1 MPQSTD
7 LNTPPYFED
16 FDPDKNFHRVLF
28 RPGYP
33 LQAREL
39 TQSQSILQDQ
49 IEKFGKSIYK
59 EGDQII
65 PGQVGFDLQYSAILI
80 EEEYFGIP
88 SNALVATPS
97 GSTTPYI
104 VGQTIIGNTTGVKA
118 KVVNALTSE
127 QSEKSKTTLYVK
139 YISAGTA
146 NTSGTFADD
155 EIILAQDSFSIGTTV
170 IQANTDF
177 AKCVSQS
184 ASYVGS
190 SAKITE
196 GVYFAKGHF
205 VKVLEQE
212 IVLDQFSTTPSY
224 KVGLQILEEIVTPE
238 EDTTLTDP
246 SQGYSNYS
254 APGAHRLKLKAI
266 LSKKSLTDTSATD
279 FIELLRL
286 DEGYTKNIVKDRET
300 SSIEDILARRT
311 YDESGDY
318 EVRAYDFTKDECLNN
333 GINNG
338 VFEVNTTTDDGN
350 TPTKDIFNIAVSPGK
365 SYVRGYELENL
376 ETTYV
381 DINKPRTVEI
391 INNSTI
397 PTDGRGS
404 EFVLSA
410 PNSGFIAQGEIAN
423 NLTGA
428 NKVALKNSGGTVIG
442 YAILVAA
449 EYTLATTTNLVR
461 LVNISFI
468 GTNTIAD
475 LIDGKVNLGGT
486 INWTSD
492 TVSGGTDYTINKLQG
507 TPKPLFFKVS
517 QGRTIKTLS
526 DTKVQSVQTFETG
539 TVTAQSGDDG
549 PFLNTHAIIEIT
561 GNYFSDSA
569 SDYTLFVNGVT
580 SAITVTS
587 LRISSGTVK
596 LSWGNTNYIGQAF
609 TLIGPQKIDTPT
621 QHLISHK
628 KMRCLDII
636 DTATTPLNN
645 TILSLGTTKVSK
657 IHAIYNSPVSTT
669 AATSVVP
676 KLTLIS
682 SSATTSFQVGE
693 VIVGRTSGSKGRI
706 IKESGNTLYFV
717 YLSTTNFITNETLFG
732 YASSAERSISL
743 IDSHGLPNI
752 KDRYN
757 LDDGQRDQAFNY
769 SKLVKVST
777 DSDVSVTSKLVV
789 IFDHF
794 KTENND
800 GVFASVESFYDADYD
815 DIPSYE
821 FDGEKCYLSDLID
834 WRIDAAAKLTG
845 NGEISTPYTI
855 SGLTS
860 GTTLTTASGEF
871 ANTAFSQTGKYLLP
885 SGTTDGDVEYY
896 LARRDEL
903 YLDKNGKFIS
913 KEGIP
918 SLFPE
923 APSDALANAM
933 KVLSIDMP
941 PYIRDLNDVKIRRHY
956 QRRYTMK
963 DIGGLENR
971 IQNIEYYTQLSLLE
985 TDTKNLFIA
994 DGSGNNRLKNGFL
1007 VDNFSSHSIGDP
1019 REPNYKC
1026 SMDTTMGELRPQHYS
1041 TNSTLVYDTEPTNY
1055 MKGDLLM
1062 LNYTDQL
1069 LVEQPYACVLENV
1082 NPFAVVSWVG
1092 LMNVFPASDDWIE
1105 ENRLPESLTE
1115 VEGDYEAK
1123 IRELGIDA
1131 NSGFGPTEWNSW
1143 ETQWTS
1149 SSTSTRRWTE
1159 RSAGGGAPIRRVVD
1173 TTTTTTSNQNRSG
1186 IRAFVQPRVDRKVL
1200 GDRVVDTKYAHFKRS
1215 RNFSITGYRLK
1226 PNIRVYPFL
1235 DGKDISAYTTPKII
1249 EISMTAGSVAFQNGE
1264 PIEVT
1269 GNVNRK
1275 FKCNLGN
1282 PQGGIAKLNKPYS
1295 IDPYTGNEITA
1306 TAYSTTST
1314 FLNLNIATMQR
1325 LGGANRGGYLL
1336 EGDVIA
1342 GVTSGATA
1350 TVTKKHLI
1358 ADDKGNLRAS
1368 IFIPDPTDDSNPRW
1382 KTGESIVRLTDSP
1395 SNSLIPGD
1403 ADSSAEGTY
1412 SANGTILTK
1421 QSDVLLVRNA
1431 EVVHE
1436 TVSDTRTITT
1446 SSTQSRA
1453 GGWYD
1458 PLAQSFLIEESGGCF
1473 ISKID
1478 VFFNTKD
1485 TALPVTMQIREMVN
1499 GYPSPTILGTVNLDP
1514 SNVNISD
1521 DALTATTF
1529 VFETPVY
1536 LLERKEYCFA
1546 LLTSS
1551 VEYKVWLSEMGKDDL
1566 TGERISKQ
1574 PYAGVL
1580 FKSQNASTWTT
1591 AEMQDMKF
1599 KIYRAKFDINETPS
1613 ITMNVDTSGNL
1624 FYNKLRRDPIEL
1636 TVNSGRMKVYHK
1648 NHGMYDSASYVQLKG
1663 VSSEKYANLDAD
1675 YNGVAGS
1682 AITLSGS
1689 YTDFKYNTIDRTVD
1703 GTTNPIA
1710 TGSSSI
1716 VVTDDTGI
1724 EIGDVVTSAGSIFAS
1739 NCRVT
1744 NKSGTTIT
1752 IAPDTINTSSVT
1764 SSTTVTFTNP
1774 IDGKLP
1780 SNSNPAY
1787 VKIGDCVYSYNPL
1800 TGISTEANNQYTI
1813 TTIGLVEGTAPSSG
1827 FKKDSGWQAEHY
1839 VVNGIPLTEINKIHN
1854 QLEYITLDSYQID
1867 LSSLT
1872 RTLATTN
1879 TTFGGANVYGSKNI
1893 AYHSM
1898 MPLIGYRELP
1908 GTAIDATFKST
1919 SGSSIG
1925 TSAFSTPASGSVPT
1939 QRSYKRDSAFSPVAL
1954 NEHNYYNTP
1963 RVIASAINE
1972 ERQMVG
1978 AESGQL
1984 QFTLSSTSDNLS
1996 PVIDQDRMS
2005 IVTTGNRV
2013 TDFDGTFGKQ
2023 FFFNDDSN
2031 YIIGESP
2038 KQDFNGANYITKLI
2052 TVANECTSLRIDF
2065 AAYNSSETDID
2076 VYVKL
2081 LTGDETNPGDQ
2092 SWEEITS
2099 TNYTGSK
2106 NEFDFVDYSYQ
2117 KDLSGKQF
2125 TQYQIKL
2132 RMRSR
2137 NAAVV
2142 PIIKDLRCIAL
2153 A

>member
-65 PGQVGFDLQYSAILI
+65 PGQVGFDLQYTAILI
-80 EEEYFGIP
+80 EDEYFGIP
-88 SNALVATPS
+88 GDGLVAAPA

-118 KVVNALTSE
+118 RVVNALTST

-139 YISAGTA
+139 YTSAGTA

-155 EIILAQDSFSIGTTV
+155 EILLAQDSFSIGSTV

-177 AKCVSQS
+177 AKCVSS
-184 ASYVGS
+184 NATYTGS

-212 IVLDQFSTTPSY
+212 IVLDQFGTSPSY

-254 APGAHRLKLKAI
+254 APGAHRLKLKAV
-266 LSKKSLTDTSATD
+266 LSKKALSDTSSSD

-286 DEGYTKNIVKDRET
+286 DDGTTKNFNNNRET
-300 SSIEDILARRT
+300 SNIEDILARRT

-333 GINNG
+333 GVNNG

-350 TPTKDIFNIAVSPGK
+350 TPSKDIFNIAVSPGK

-381 DINKPRTVEI
+381 DINKPRTTELL
-391 INNSTI
+391 NNTTV
-397 PTDGRGS
+397 PTDGRGT

-410 PNSGFIAQGEIAN
+410 PNSGLITQALIAAN
-423 NLTGA
+423 LNGA
-428 NKVALKNSGGTVIG
+428 TKVGIKDSGSAVIG
-442 YAILVAA
+442 YALLVGH
-449 EYTLATTTNLVR
+449 EDVKVGGVSQKVIVR
-461 LVNISFI
+461 LVNISFVS
-468 GTNTIAD
+468 
-475 LIDGKVNLGGT
+475 GKNITDVVGGSVNLGGT
-486 INWTSD
+486 INWASGTI
-492 TVSGGTDYTINKLQG
+492 SGGTDYTINKLQNV
-507 TPKPLFFKVS
+507 PKPLFFKVNE
-517 QGRTIKTLS
+517 GRTIKSTT
-526 DTKVQSVQTFETG
+526 DTKVQSVQSFATG
-539 TVTAQSGDDG
+539 SIDNSG
-549 PFLNTHAIIEIT
+549 NIQVA
-561 GNYFSDSA
+561 GNYFSDNED
-569 SDYTLFVNGVT
+569 DYTVVIDGVT
-580 SAITVTS
+580 SNVNVTSVGVVGGTVT
-587 LRISSGTVK
+587 LQV
-596 LSWGNTNYIGQAF
+596 GNNGAAF
-609 TLIGPQKIDTPT
+609 TLIGPEKIDTPT

-628 KMRCLDII
+628 KMRTLRITDDPKTPINNDIL
-636 DTATTPLNN
+636 T
-645 TILSLGTTKVSK
+645 LGTTKVSK
-657 IHAIYNSPVSTT
+657 IHAIYQDTSGGTAETDLVPKITLTSSASTT
-669 AATSVVP
+669 N
-676 KLTLIS
+676 
-682 SSATTSFQVGE
+682 FEVGE
-693 VIVGRTSGSKGRI
+693 VFVGRTSGSKGRI
-706 IKESGNTLYFV
+706 IKQDTTGNVIWFV
-717 YLSTTNFITNETLFG
+717 YLSNTNFIANETLFG
-732 YASSAERSISL
+732 FNSSSTRSISAVNN
-743 IDSHGLPNI
+743 HGAANI
-752 KDRYN
+752 KDRYI

-769 SKLVKVST
+769 SKLVKVSPDSTIPT
-777 DSDVSVTSKLVV
+777 DSRLVV
-789 IFDHF
+789 VFDHF
-794 KTENND
+794 ETENND
-800 GVFASVESFYDADYD
+800 GVFATVESFYDADFD

-821 FDGEKCYLSDLID
+821 FNGERIYLSDLID
-834 WRIDAAAKLTG
+834 WRIDADPILSGT
-845 NGEISTPYTI
+845 GEINTGVYTI
-855 SGLTS
+855 NVGAIAGS
-860 GTTLTTASGEF
+860 TTAVTVAGEY
-871 ANTAFSQTGKYLLP
+871 ANTNFQQTGRYLLP
-885 SGTTDGDVEYY
+885 SGTTDADVEYY

-941 PYIRDLNDVKIRRHY
+941 AYIRDLNDVKIRRHY

-1007 VDNFSSHSIGDP
+1007 VDNFSSHAIGEP

-1026 SMDTTMGELRPQHYS
+1026 SMDTAMGELRPQHYS

-1149 SSTSTRRWTE
+1149 SSTSTRTWIE
-1159 RSAGGGAPIRRVVD
+1159 RQNGGPPIRRVTD
-1173 TTTTTTSNQNRSG
+1173 TTTTTKSKQTRSG
-1186 IRAFVQPRVDRKVL
+1186 VRSYVQPRVDRKVL

-1249 EISMTAGSVAFQNGE
+1249 EISMTAGSVAFSGGE
-1264 PIEVT
+1264 DIIVT

-1275 FKCNLGN
+1275 FKCRLGN
-1282 PQGGIAKLNKPYS
+1282 PRGGIAKLNKPYS

-1314 FLNLNIATMQR
+1314 FLNLNISSMQK
-1325 LGGANRGGYLL
+1325 LAGDNFGGYLL

-1436 TVSDTRTITT
+1436 TVTDTRTITT

-1458 PLAQSFLIEESGGCF
+1458 PLAQSFLIEEAGGCF

-1521 DALTATTF
+1521 DASAATTF

-1546 LLTSS
+1546 VLTSS

-1566 TGERISKQ
+1566 SGERISKQ

-1599 KIYRAKFDINETPS
+1599 RIYRAKFDITETPT
-1613 ITMNVDTSGNL
+1613 ITMDVDTSGNL
-1624 FYNKLRRDPIEL
+1624 FYTKLRRDPIEL
-1636 TVNSGRMKVYHK
+1636 TVNNGRMKVYHK
-1648 NHGMYDSASYVQLKG
+1648 NHGMYDSASYIQLKG
-1663 VSSEKYANLDAD
+1663 ISSEVYADLDAD
-1675 YNGVAGS
+1675 FNGAAGSSITLTGSYNG
-1682 AITLSGS
+1682 
-1689 YTDFKYNTIDRTVD
+1689 FKYNQETQTVATLNALTSTFTVPSSATLNVGD
-1703 GTTNPIA
+1703 IVTTAAGTH
-1710 TGSSSI
+1710 
-1716 VVTDDTGI
+1716 
-1724 EIGDVVTSAGSIFAS
+1724 FAP
-1739 NCRVT
+1739 NTRVT
-1744 NKSGTTIT
+1744 NINGNIIT
-1752 IAPDTINTSSVT
+1752 ISPASINDPAEN
-1764 SSTTVTFTNP
+1764 TVGVIFTNP
-1774 IDGKLP
+1774 VKGLLP

-1787 VKIGDCVYSYNPL
+1787 IKIGECVYSYDPL
-1800 TGISTEANNQYTI
+1800 SVSNLVNNQYTI
-1813 TTIGLVEGTAPSSG
+1813 TTIALIEGTAPSNG
-1827 FKKDSGWQAEHY
+1827 FKKDSGWQVEHY
-1839 VVNGIPLTEINKIHN
+1839 VVNGIPLTEINKVHN

-1867 LSSLT
+1867 LSNLT

-1879 TTFGGANVYGSKNI
+1879 TTFGGANVYASKNI
-1893 AYHSM
+1893 AYNSL

-1908 GTAIDATFKST
+1908 GTAVDASFRST
-1919 SGSSIG
+1919 SGTSLG
-1925 TSAFSTPASGSVPT
+1925 NSAFSNPTVPGGSPT
-1939 QRSYKRDSAFSPVAL
+1939 QRSYKRDSTFSPVAL
-1954 NEHNYYNTP
+1954 NEHNYFNTP
-1963 RVIASAINE
+1963 RVLASAINE

-1978 AESGQL
+1978 AKSGQI

-2013 TDFDGTFGKQ
+2013 TDFDGTFDKE
-2023 FFFNDDSN
+2023 FFFNDDSD
-2031 YIIGESP
+2031 YDIGASP

-2092 SWEEITS
+2092 SWEELTAS
-2099 TNYTGSK
+2099 NYSGSK
-2106 NEFDFVDYSYQ
+2106 NEFDFVDYTYQ
-2117 KDLSGKQF
+2117 KDLTAKQF

-2137 NAAVV
+2137 NAAVA

>member
-59 EGDQII
+59 EGDQVV
-65 PGQVGFDLQYSAILI
+65 PGQVGFDLQYTAILI

-88 SNALVATPS
+88 SNSLVATPS

-104 VGQTIIGNTTGVKA
+104 VGQTIVGNTTGVKA

-254 APGAHRLKLKAI
+254 APGAHRLKLKAV
-266 LSKKSLTDTSATD
+266 LSKKSLTDASASD

-286 DEGYTKNIVKDRET
+286 DEGYTKNIVVDRET

-338 VFEVNTTTDDGN
+338 VFEINTTTDDGN

-381 DINKPRTVEI
+381 DINKPRTVELV
-391 INNSTI
+391 NNSTI

-404 EFVLSA
+404 EFVVSS
-410 PNSGFIAQGEIAN
+410 PNSGFITQAIIAN
-423 NLTGA
+423 KLTGA
-428 NKVALKNSGGTVIG
+428 TKVALKNAGGTVIG
-442 YAILVAA
+442 YAVLVGA
-449 EYTLATTTNLVR
+449 EYTVATTTNLVR
-461 LVNISFI
+461 LVNVSFI
-468 GTNTIAD
+468 GSYTIED
-475 LIDGKVNLGGT
+475 LVGGKVNLDGT

-517 QGRTIKTLS
+517 EGRNIKTLS
-526 DTKVQSVQTFETG
+526 DTKVQSVQTVETG
-539 TVTAQSGDDG
+539 TIDGSGD
-549 PFLNTHAIIEIT
+549 ISVS
-561 GNYFSDSA
+561 GNYFSTTA
-569 SDYTLFVNGVT
+569 SDYTVFINGVT
-580 SAITVTS
+580 SAATITSVGVTGGTVT
-587 LRISSGTVK
+587 LAVGAN
-596 LSWGNTNYIGQAF
+596 NTAF
-609 TLIGPQKIDTPT
+609 TFVGPQKIDTPT

-628 KMRCLDII
+628 KMRCAEFTN
-636 DTATTPLNN
+636 TATFPINN
-645 TILSLGTTKVSK
+645 NVLTLGTTKVSK
-657 IHAIYNSPVSTT
+657 IHAIYNDPTGS
-669 AATSVVP
+669 AASINVVP
-676 KLTLIS
+676 KITLQS

-706 IKESGNTLYFV
+706 IKQSGNTLYFV
-717 YLSTTNFITNETLFG
+717 YLSTTNFIANETLFG
-732 YASSAERSISL
+732 YDSSAERSINL

-752 KDRYN
+752 KQRYT

-777 DSDVSVTSKLVV
+777 DSAISETSKLVV

-821 FDGEKCYLSDLID
+821 YGQETCYLSDLID
-834 WRIDAAAKLTG
+834 WRIDATSILNG
-845 NGEISTPYTI
+845 NGEIDSSVYTI
-855 SGLTS
+855 GTIIS
-860 GTTLTTASGEF
+860 GTTLTTASGDF
-871 ANTAFSQTGKYLLP
+871 ANTAFKQTGKYLLP

-896 LARRDEL
+896 LARYDEL

-923 APSDALANAM
+923 YPSDALANAM
-933 KVLSIDMP
+933 KVLSIQMP
-941 PYIRDLNDVKIRRHY
+941 PYIRDLNDVKIKRHY

-1007 VDNFSSHSIGDP
+1007 VDNFSSHAIGEP
-1019 REPNYKC
+1019 RHPNYKC
-1026 SMDTTMGELRPQHYS
+1026 SMDTSMGELRPQHYS

-1062 LNYTDQL
+1062 LNYTDEL
-1069 LVEQPYACVLENV
+1069 LVEQPFACVLENV

-1105 ENRLPESLTE
+1105 ENRIPESLTE
-1115 VEGDYEAK
+1115 VDGDYAAVAY
-1123 IRELGIDA
+1123 ELGIDP
-1131 NSGFGPTEWNSW
+1131 NTGFGPTEWNSW
-1143 ETQWTS
+1143 ENQWTS
-1149 SSTSTRRWTE
+1149 TSTSSTRKKERRNQH
-1159 RSAGGGAPIRRVVD
+1159 PYIRWK
-1173 TTTTTTSNQNRSG
+1173 TTTTTKTTAKQTRDG
-1186 IRAFVQPRVDRKVL
+1186 VRAYVTPRVDRKVL

-1215 RNFSITGYRLK
+1215 RNFSITAYRLK

-1235 DGKDISAYTTPKII
+1235 DGKDVSAYTTPKII
-1249 EISMTAGSVAFQNGE
+1249 EISMTAGSVAFQGGE

-1282 PQGGIAKLNKPYS
+1282 PRGGIAKLNKPYS

-1314 FLNLNIATMQR
+1314 FLNLNISSMQK
-1325 LGGANRGGYLL
+1325 LAGNNFGGYLL
-1336 EGDVIA
+1336 EGDIIA
-1342 GVTSGATA
+1342 GGTSGATA

-1395 SNSLIPGD
+1395 SNSLVPGD
-1403 ADSSAEGTY
+1403 ADSSAEGAY

-1436 TVSDTRTITT
+1436 TVSDKRTITT
-1446 SSTQSRA
+1446 SSTQTRT

-1478 VFFNTKD
+1478 VYFNTKD

-1599 KIYRAKFDINETPS
+1599 KIYRAKFDINETPT

-1636 TVNSGRMKVYHK
+1636 TVNNGRMKVYHK
-1648 NHGMYDSASYVQLKG
+1648 NHGMYDSASYVQLQG
-1663 VSSEKYANLDAD
+1663 VSSELYANLDAD

-1689 YTDFKYNTIDRTVD
+1689 YTDFKYNQLTKTVASLTA
-1703 GTTNPIA
+1703 TTTSKTVNNN
-1710 TGSSSI
+1710 SNLK
-1716 VVTDDTGI
+1716 V
-1724 EIGDVVTSAGSIFAS
+1724 GDVVTTAAGTEFAD
-1739 NCRVT
+1739 NTRVT
-1744 NKSGTTIT
+1744 NINGTTIT
-1752 IAPDTINTSSVT
+1752 ISPASINSGTESSV
-1764 SSTTVTFTNP
+1764 SVIFTNP
-1774 IDGKLP
+1774 IKGSLP

-1787 VKIGDCVYSYNPL
+1787 VKIGECVYSYNPL

-1813 TTIGLVEGTAPSSG
+1813 TTISLIEGTAPSSG

-1839 VVNGIPLTEINKIHN
+1839 VVNGIPLTEVNKIHN

-1908 GTAIDATFKST
+1908 GTAVDASFRST

-1925 TSAFSTPASGSVPT
+1925 TSAFSIPAAASVPT

-1963 RVIASAINE
+1963 RVIASEINE

-1978 AESGQL
+1978 AQSGQL

-2013 TDFDGTFGKQ
+2013 TDFDGTFDKE

-2031 YIIGESP
+2031 YDIGASP
-2038 KQDFNGANYITKLI
+2038 KQDFNSANYITKLI

-2092 SWEEITS
+2092 SWEELTAVDYS
-2099 TNYTGSK
+2099 GSK
-2106 NEFDFVDYSYQ
+2106 NEFDFIDYTYQ